1 MYTNPPTPIHPQNP
15 KNPTYQPTHKILV
28 GIAAN
33 NPANRTSSSNTFI
46 IWRPRPRLSEEPRL
60 GEATILATRLEA
72 SMRTHGIRPRFRGD
86 KGLPAPLTTT
96 SYYAP
101 RDSSIVIIFLDQI
114 YPWRSVPR
122 AAGVR
127 RDAKRGLRTRK
138 ALGMWPTITLG
149 RSRVAQT
156 S

>member
-1 MYTNPPTPIHPQNP
+1 
-15 KNPTYQPTHKILV
+15 
-28 GIAAN
+28 
-33 NPANRTSSSNTFI
+33 
-46 IWRPRPRLSEEPRL
+46 
-60 GEATILATRLEA
+60 
-72 SMRTHGIRPRFRGD
+72 MRTHGIRPREGD

-122 AAGVR
+122 AAGVM
-127 RDAKRGLRTRK
+127 RDAQRGLRTRK